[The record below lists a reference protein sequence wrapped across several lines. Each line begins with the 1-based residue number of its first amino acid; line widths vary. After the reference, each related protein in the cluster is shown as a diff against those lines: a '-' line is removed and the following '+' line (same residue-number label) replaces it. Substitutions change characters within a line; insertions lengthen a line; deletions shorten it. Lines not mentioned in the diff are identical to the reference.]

1 MTVTVYTKDFCP
13 QCNRVKAALD
23 KDGLEYEEA
32 PIDERVLNL
41 ARIKGWKAAPIV
53 VSDEHPNTHLAAHS
67 PTKSRTLFSSIR
79 RASE

>member
-13 QCNRVKAALD
+13 QCNRVKAAFD

-32 PIDERVLNL
+32 PIDERALTL

-53 VSDEHPNTHLAAHS
+53 VKIGRAHV
-67 PTKSRTLFSSIR
+67 
-79 RASE
+79 